1 MERETERWRER
12 QREGER
18 KKKYKVNIDLTFQYH
33 QCPHYYVTVRRY
45 VPYLQSNKKLS
56 TCKIVR
62 FFGEII
68 LGRLVT
74 STKFFEI

>member
-45 VPYLQSNKKLS
+45 FPYLQSNKKTFHL
-56 TCKIVR
+56 
-62 FFGEII
+62 
-68 LGRLVT
+68 
-74 STKFFEI
+74 